1 MATARESIEAA
12 NATRRKVFIA
22 IGVVTALL
30 VALMVYWA
38 TRPRPR
44 NNIAT
49 PQRLANA
56 VRSNSPEFATLRPK
70 IVVEFVPDAD
80 AFEATRPIG
89 DIVMTLRPKVR
100 NFTGRTITGL
110 ELQSTVVDLDNQP
123 LQTRT
128 FAFPPNNEQT
138 FSLEPNRVFEPSL
151 VMEGFKKTDV
161 RANVRIDVTGFTV
174 K

>member
-1 MATARESIEAA
+1 MATTKESIETAD
-12 NATRRKVFIA
+12 ATRRKVFIA

-44 NNIAT
+44 NNEAT
-49 PQRLANA
+49 QQQLANA
-56 VRSNSPEFATLRPK
+56 VRAGAPEFAALRPK
-70 IVVEFVPDAD
+70 IVVDFIPDND
-80 AFEATRPIG
+80 AYEATRPIG
-89 DIVMTLRPKVR
+89 DIVMTMRPKVR
-100 NFTGRTITGL
+100 NFTGRTLTGL
-110 ELQSTVVDLDNQP
+110 ELRAAVLDLNNQP

-128 FAFPPNNEQT
+128 FAFPPNAEQT

-161 RANVRIDVTGFTV
+161 RANIKIDVTGFTV
-174 K
+174 R